1 MRQPNNDIADYAAQW
16 IGVVEKGK
24 NAGFNNPAFET
35 ALRAAGWLPGEAWC
49 ASFTRMVWMYVYRE
63 EPIANELHKV
73 LSKGVVRTYQNA
85 KLSDKLVV
93 QQAPVVGGIVLWGT
107 GSGKGHAGII
117 SSVTDEFTVKTIEGN
132 TSIKG
137 VREGDKVM
145 LKRRKLQP
153 TSKWNRDWNYLGTIV
168 PPAYEQLITENK

>member
-1 MRQPNNDIADYAAQW
+1 MHQPNSDIVAYATQW
-16 IGVVEKGK
+16 VGVTEKGK
-24 NAGFNNPAFET
+24 NAGFANADFE
-35 ALRAAGWLPGEAWC
+35 RAIRQAGWLPGEAWC
-49 ASFTRMVWMYVYRE
+49 ASFTRMVWLYVYRE
-63 EPIANELHKV
+63 DPVLPELRKV

-85 KLSDKLVV
+85 KLSTTLTV
-93 QQAPVVGGIVLWGT
+93 QQLPVVGGIVLWGT
-107 GSGKGHAGII
+107 GSGRGHAGIVET
-117 SSVTDEFTVKTIEGN
+117 VTDEFTVKTIEGN

-168 PPAYEQLITENK
+168 PPEYAQLIAES

>member
-1 MRQPNNDIADYAAQW
+1 MRQPSSDIVEYATSW
-16 IGVVEKGK
+16 LGVKEHGK
-24 NAGFNNPAFET
+24 NAGFNNPDFEKS
-35 ALRAAGWLPGEAWC
+35 LRSAGWLPGEAWC
-49 ASFTRMVWMYVYRE
+49 ASFTRMVWLWVYKD
-63 EPIANELHKV
+63 EPVLAELRKV

-85 KLSDKLVV
+85 KLSTTLTV
-93 QQAPVVGGIVLWGT
+93 QQMPVEGGIVLWGT

-117 SSVTDEFTVKTIEGN
+117 ETVTDEFSVRTIEGN

-145 LKRRKLQP
+145 QKRRKLQP

-168 PPAYEQLITENK
+168 PPSYAELIAESK

>member
-1 MRQPNNDIADYAAQW
+1 MRQPSNDIVDYAASW
-16 IGVVEKGK
+16 VGVVEKGK
-24 NAGFNNPAFET
+24 NAGFNNEAFEK
-35 ALRAAGWLPGEAWC
+35 AIRAAGWLPGEAWC
-49 ASFTRMVWMYVYRE
+49 ASFTRMIWLYVYRE
-63 EPIANELHKV
+63 EPILPELKKV

-85 KLSDKLVV
+85 KQSKQLVV
-93 QQAPVVGGIVLWGT
+93 QQMPVAGGIVLWGT
-107 GSGKGHAGII
+107 GSGRGHAGII
-117 SSVTDEFTVKTIEGN
+117 ESVTDEFTVKTIEGN

-168 PPAYEQLITENK
+168 PPDYAQLIAES